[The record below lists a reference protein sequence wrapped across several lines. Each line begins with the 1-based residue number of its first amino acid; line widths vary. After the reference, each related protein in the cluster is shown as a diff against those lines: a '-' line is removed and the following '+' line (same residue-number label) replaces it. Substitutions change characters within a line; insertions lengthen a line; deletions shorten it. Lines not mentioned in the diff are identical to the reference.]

1 MMDRNGKTERGQ
13 GLPVVMMYGAVGILV
28 ALVGALVVF
37 NIGRT
42 LWLGG

>member
-1 MMDRNGKTERGQ
+1 MMEGTGKTHQGQ
-13 GLPVVMMYGAVGILV
+13 GLPAMMMYGAVGILV